1 MNQNSLFEILAILI
15 GFAGIMLV
23 LSLLVTAL
31 TQAIAHFL
39 SIRAKNLEAGLA
51 ELLASAQQQR
61 IKPDFV
67 RASSDLSAKL
77 ALKNKTEAI
86 LNSLK
91 QNGITGKIFDK
102 AAKDCANALAEYQE
116 ANKAFEERRAST
128 TPGPQQT
135 KSKANIKK
143 TAEETAK
150 DILESNSLM
159 KQGKIS
165 YLPKFMA
172 PKASWVLKEELEM
185 LLHEQS
191 KEHSELTTEVIEKA
205 MSWFSRMERG
215 LSQRFSVIMRCITF
229 GCALLVAVVFQ
240 VSAPDVLKRLSTDPQ
255 YRAKAEMEAINLVSK
270 HEADYTALTRYED
283 VSAKALEQLQE
294 NHPDL
299 QETLEEVSGIG
310 NAKNDIL
317 DELSVVL
324 EDNPRRQELVVEY
337 ESILDKLHREGYEQ
351 AGKMIEESIGTLALF
366 DIAAFSHGAG
376 FYWNIQNLLGILMT
390 IVLISLGAPFWFSTL
405 RRLVALRDVLA
416 PEQDK
421 KDKGKATTEQ

>member
-51 ELLASAQQQR
+51 ELLATASEESKD
-61 IKPDFV
+61 KPQEN
-67 RASSDLSAKL
+67 SDDPAGKDSKDKPEINLAKV
-77 ALKNKTEAI
+77 
-86 LNSLK
+86 
-91 QNGITGKIFDK
+91 
-102 AAKDCANALAEYQE
+102 
-116 ANKAFEERRAST
+116 
-128 TPGPQQT
+128 
-135 KSKANIKK
+135 
-143 TAEETAK
+143 
-150 DILESNSLM
+150 ILESNSLM
-159 KQGKIS
+159 RQGKIS
-165 YLPKFMA
+165 CLPKFMA
-172 PKASWVLKEELEM
+172 PKASWVLKEELKM

-191 KEHSELTTEVIEKA
+191 KEHKEFTTEVIEKA
-205 MSWFSRMERG
+205 MRWFSRMERG
-215 LSQRFSVIMRCITF
+215 LSQRFNVIMRCITF

-240 VSAPDVLKRLSTDPQ
+240 VSTPDVLKRLSTDPQ

-270 HEADYTALTRYED
+270 YETDYTALIRYED
-283 VSAKALEQLQE
+283 VSAKALEQLQD

-310 NAKNDIL
+310 NTKNDIL

-337 ESILDKLHREGYEQ
+337 ESMLDKLHREGYEQ

-376 FYWNIQNLLGILMT
+376 FYWDIQNLLGILMT
-390 IVLISLGAPFWFSTL
+390 TVLISLGAPFWFSTL

-421 KDKGKATTEQ
+421 KGKGKANTNQ

>member
-51 ELLASAQQQR
+51 ELLATASGESKDKPQENPDATAGEGSKDKPE
-61 IKPDFV
+61 IK
-67 RASSDLSAKL
+67 L
-77 ALKNKTEAI
+77 
-86 LNSLK
+86 
-91 QNGITGKIFDK
+91 
-102 AAKDCANALAEYQE
+102 
-116 ANKAFEERRAST
+116 
-128 TPGPQQT
+128 
-135 KSKANIKK
+135 
-143 TAEETAK
+143 TAK

-159 KQGKIS
+159 KKGKIS
-165 YLPKFMA
+165 LLPFMA
-172 PKASWVLKEELEM
+172 PKASWILKKELKM
-185 LLHEQS
+185 LLQEQS
-191 KEHSELTTEVIEKA
+191 EVHKELTTEVIEKA

-215 LSQRFSVIMRCITF
+215 LSQRFGVIMRCITF

-240 VSAPDVLKRLSTDPQ
+240 VSTPDVMKRLSTDPQ
-255 YRAKAEMEAINLVSK
+255 YRAKAEMEAVNLVSK
-270 HEADYTALTRYED
+270 YEADYTALIRYED
-283 VSAKALEQLQE
+283 VSAKALEQLQD

-299 QETLEEVSGIG
+299 QEILEEVSGIG
-310 NAKNDIL
+310 NTKNDIL

-337 ESILDKLHREGYEQ
+337 ESMLDKLHREGYEQ

-376 FYWNIQNLLGILMT
+376 FYWDIQNLLGILMT
-390 IVLISLGAPFWFSTL
+390 TVLISLGAPFWFSTL

-421 KDKGKATTEQ
+421 KDKDKATANQ

>member
-1 MNQNSLFEILAILI
+1 MNQNSLFEILAIFI

-39 SIRAKNLEAGLA
+39 SIRAKNLEAGLD
-51 ELLASAQQQR
+51 ELLATARGESKD
-61 IKPDFV
+61 KPQKNPD
-67 RASSDLSAKL
+67 ATAGKGSKDKSEIKL
-77 ALKNKTEAI
+77 A
-86 LNSLK
+86 
-91 QNGITGKIFDK
+91 
-102 AAKDCANALAEYQE
+102 
-116 ANKAFEERRAST
+116 
-128 TPGPQQT
+128 
-135 KSKANIKK
+135 
-143 TAEETAK
+143 AK

-191 KEHSELTTEVIEKA
+191 KEYKELTTEVIKKA

-215 LSQRFSVIMRCITF
+215 LSQRFNVIMRCITF

-240 VSAPDVLKRLSTDPQ
+240 VSTPDVMKRLSTDPQ

-270 HEADYTALTRYED
+270 YEAGYTALIRYED
-283 VSAKALEQLQE
+283 VSAKALEQLQ
-294 NHPDL
+294 NNNPGL

-310 NAKNDIL
+310 NTKNDIL

-337 ESILDKLHREGYEQ
+337 ESMLDKLHREGYEQ
-351 AGKMIEESIGTLALF
+351 ADKMIEESIGTLALF

-376 FYWNIQNLLGILMT
+376 FYWDIQNLLGILMT
-390 IVLISLGAPFWFSTL
+390 TVLISLGAPFWFSTL

-421 KDKGKATTEQ
+421 KGKDKATTNQ

>member
-51 ELLASAQQQR
+51 ELLATASGESKDKPQENPDATAGKGSKDKPE
-61 IKPDFV
+61 IK
-67 RASSDLSAKL
+67 L
-77 ALKNKTEAI
+77 
-86 LNSLK
+86 
-91 QNGITGKIFDK
+91 
-102 AAKDCANALAEYQE
+102 
-116 ANKAFEERRAST
+116 
-128 TPGPQQT
+128 
-135 KSKANIKK
+135 
-143 TAEETAK
+143 TAK

-159 KQGKIS
+159 RKGKIRL
-165 YLPKFMA
+165 LPGMA
-172 PKASWVLKEELEM
+172 PKASWILKEELEM
-185 LLHEQS
+185 LLKEQS
-191 KEHSELTTEVIEKA
+191 EVPKHKELINTEFIEKA

-215 LSQRFSVIMRCITF
+215 LSQRFNVIMRFITF

-240 VSAPDVLKRLSTDPQ
+240 VSTPDVLKRLSTDPQ

-270 HEADYTALTRYED
+270 YEADYTALTRYED
-283 VSAKALEQLQE
+283 VSAKALEQLQD

-310 NAKNDIL
+310 NTKNDIL

-351 AGKMIEESIGTLALF
+351 AGKMIEESIGMLALF

-376 FYWNIQNLLGILMT
+376 FYWDIQNLLGILMT
-390 IVLISLGAPFWFSTL
+390 TVLISLGAPFWFSIL

-421 KDKGKATTEQ
+421 KDKGKATTNQ